1 MWCLSTINMKS
12 KDSKHPKLYLKILNQ
27 NKELITVEYKD
38 NNFGLDGERIVKVEQ
53 IILDKEYQNY
63 SKDIEILNKLNKQ
76 EKVKLNHYIKVQN
89 KVLEYH
95 KKNKNYDSVDTV
107 IESIKIMELFKKEFV
122 IHDES

>member
-1 MWCLSTINMKS
+1 MKS
-12 KDSKHPKLYLKILNQ
+12 KDLKHPKLYLKILNQ

-38 NNFGLDGERIVKVEQ
+38 NNFGLDGERIVKVEEF
-53 IILDKEYQNY
+53 ILDKEYQNY

-89 KVLEYH
+89 KVLDYH

-107 IESIKIMELFKKEFV
+107 IESIKIMELFKEEFV